1 MCGPAM
7 RNDTRKGQTMK
18 GTLGKAGNRC
28 GWQMALAIAM
38 VFGMAWNIAGAQA
51 APPAAD
57 YRIVGYV
64 ADAKPLPH
72 VSAQKLDVINYAFAR
87 VDAKGNVSFPSP
99 IADQTLA
106 TFTGLRK
113 INPNLKIIVSIG
125 GWGADYFSD
134 VALSADARQ
143 HMTDSVAAFIE
154 KYDVDGVDLDWEYPT
169 LPGPGISHRPEDKR
183 NFSLLLETL
192 RARLDKL
199 GAAHRGRHY
208 LLTIAAADGEFVA
221 GIELERV
228 SRSLD
233 WINLMTYDFHN
244 SLTPTTGHHAGLHLS
259 DVAPA
264 EDRAG
269 DKAVAQF
276 LAAGVPAKKLNLG
289 AAFYGRAFTGVDPA
303 HDGLQQKYAKYAGS
317 PSWQE
322 LVASYIDKNGYVRH
336 WDAKAQAPYLWNAQ
350 TRTFVSYEDP
360 ESLRAKV
367 AFVKARGLGGVMYWE
382 QSLDRNEELLG
393 VLDEALGKH

>member
-1 MCGPAM
+1 
-7 RNDTRKGQTMK
+7 MK
-18 GTLGKAGNRC
+18 GRLENAENRR
-28 GWQMALAIAM
+28 GLRAALTMVMALG
-38 VFGMAWNIAGAQA
+38 VAWSGAQAQA

-64 ADAKPLPH
+64 MDAQPLPQ

-87 VDAKGNVSFPSP
+87 VDIKGNVQFPSP
-99 IADQTLA
+99 IAGQTLA
-106 TFTGLRK
+106 SFAGLRK
-113 INPNLKIIVSIG
+113 LNSNLKVIVSIG
-125 GWGADYFSD
+125 GWGADFFSD
-134 VALSADARQ
+134 VALTEATRQ
-143 HMTDSVAAFIE
+143 HMAESVATLMDT
-154 KYDVDGVDLDWEYPT
+154 YDVDGVDLDWEYPT
-169 LPGPGISHRPEDKR
+169 LPGAGISHRPEDKR

-192 RARLDKL
+192 RGRLDKL
-199 GAAHRGRHY
+199 GAAHGGRHY

-259 DVAPA
+259 DVAPSD
-264 EDRAG
+264 DRAG

-303 HDGLQQKYAKYAGS
+303 HDGLQQKYAKYAGD
-317 PSWQE
+317 PSWRE

-336 WDAKAQAPYLWNAQ
+336 WDAKAQAPYLWNAK

-360 ESLRAKV
+360 QSLRAKA
-367 AFVKARGLGGVMYWE
+367 AFIKAKGLGGVMYWE

-393 VLDEALGKH
+393 VLDEALGHR

>member
-1 MCGPAM
+1 
-7 RNDTRKGQTMK
+7 
-18 GTLGKAGNRC
+18 
-28 GWQMALAIAM
+28 
-38 VFGMAWNIAGAQA
+38 MAWHSGEAKA
-51 APPAAD
+51 ATPATD

-64 ADAKPLPH
+64 MDAPPLPQ

-87 VDAKGNVSFPSP
+87 LDPKGNVLFPSP

-113 INPNLKIIVSIG
+113 VNPNLKVIVSIG

-134 VALSADARQ
+134 VALTEATRQ
-143 HMTDSVAAFIE
+143 HMADSVAAFID

-169 LPGPGISHRPEDKR
+169 LAGAGISHRPEDKR

-192 RARLDKL
+192 RARLDKMS
-199 GAAHRGRHY
+199 GAHNGRHY

-221 GIELERV
+221 GIELERA

-259 DVAPA
+259 DVAPSD
-264 EDRAG
+264 DRAG

-303 HDGLQQKYAKYAGS
+303 HDGLQQKYAKYAGD
-317 PSWQE
+317 PSWHE

-350 TRTFVSYEDP
+350 THAFVSYEDP
-360 ESLRAKV
+360 QSLRAKA
-367 AFVKARGLGGVMYWE
+367 AFIKAKGLGGVMYWE
-382 QSLDRNEELLG
+382 HSLDRNEELLD
-393 VLDEALGKH
+393 VLDGALRQP